1 MKLLL
6 AIIQHRDEQAL
17 THELVKAGLRAT
29 KLAST
34 GGFLGARNSTF
45 LIGLPAS
52 DVDRAI
58 DLIRRTCGTR
68 VELDTNSPFLEGLLR
83 GDQPTAEKISVG
95 GATVFVLNVEAAI
108 GLGS

>member
-1 MKLLL
+1 MKLIL
-6 AIIQHRDEQAL
+6 AIIEQRDEQAL

-52 DVDRAI
+52 QVDQALEI
-58 DLIRRTCGTR
+58 IRRTCGR
-68 VELDTNSPFLEGLLR
+68 RAELDTSSPFLEGRLR
-83 GDQPTAEKISVG
+83 GDQPTLEKVAAG
-95 GATVFVLNVEAAI
+95 GATVFVLDVEQAVF
-108 GLGS
+108 GG